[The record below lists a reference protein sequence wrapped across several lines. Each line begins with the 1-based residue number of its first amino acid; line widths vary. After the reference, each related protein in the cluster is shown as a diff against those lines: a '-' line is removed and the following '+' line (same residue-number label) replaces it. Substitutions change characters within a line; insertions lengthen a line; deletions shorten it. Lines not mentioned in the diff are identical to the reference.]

1 MTMFGKLLVFL
12 NFLFAAI
19 TGALIVFVF
28 STRAN
33 WVTAYKHAETQA
45 KSAEAAFKTE
55 RASHEN
61 DLKQNEARVAA
72 LQAEVSRL
80 TNAVTSAQA
89 EAQSNRDLATKN
101 EGLNLADKTAQ
112 SKVQAELAQIQKE
125 RDILV
130 QQQSELRN
138 RVVSIQQ
145 ELDKQRGVAVLA
157 DLDKRNMEQKANNLL
172 RQLEELTGRV
182 RELESQALSGGAS
195 TGRVAADTGKAPPP
209 GVRGKVTRAEGGFGV
224 VDIGS
229 DSGVSAGNKLTVFRG
244 NNYLGDLVITEVHP
258 KRAVGRFEPARRGLN
273 IQKDDQV
280 TTGFTGTPMQ

>member
-28 STRAN
+28 TTRAN
-33 WVTAYKHAETQA
+33 WVAAYKHAETTA
-45 KSAEAAFKTE
+45 KSAEAAYKSE

-72 LQAEVSRL
+72 LQAEVTRL
-80 TNAVTSAQA
+80 QGSLTSAQA
-89 EAQSNRDLATKN
+89 EAQSSRDLATKN

-112 SKVQAELAQIQKE
+112 AKVQAELAQIQKE
-125 RDILV
+125 RDALV
-130 QQQSELRN
+130 QQQTELRN
-138 RVVSIQQ
+138 RIVSIQQ

-182 RELESQALSGGAS
+182 RELESQVLSGGTT
-195 TGRVAADTGKAPPP
+195 TGGAFTEPVKPAPA
-209 GVRGKVTRAEGGFGV
+209 GVRGKVTGASGGFGQIN
-224 VDIGS
+224 IGS
-229 DSGVSAGNKLTVFRG
+229 DSGLSVGNKLTVFRG
-244 NNYLGDLVITEVHP
+244 NEYLGDLVLTTVQP
-258 KRAVGRFEPARRGLN
+258 KIAVGRFEPARRGFE
-273 IQKDDQV
+273 IKQDDQV
-280 TTGFTGTPMQ
+280 TTGFTGSPMQ